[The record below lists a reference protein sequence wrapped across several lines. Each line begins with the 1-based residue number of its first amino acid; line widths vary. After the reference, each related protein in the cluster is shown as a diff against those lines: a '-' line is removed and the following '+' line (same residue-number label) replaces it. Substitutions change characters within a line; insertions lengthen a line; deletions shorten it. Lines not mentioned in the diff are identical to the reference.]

1 MAKSAWPDWK
11 VYKRDQCECTYC
23 GLGGRDFHV
32 WRQLTI
38 DHLIPTSKGGSNEP
52 KNKVV
57 SCTRCN
63 TLKGGFNPSAGEKI
77 VTPSDDQR
85 TRFIEN
91 VKRYLDLEHSEEE
104 KIST

>member
-1 MAKSAWPDWK
+1 M
-11 VYKRDQCECTYC
+11 
-23 GLGGRDFHV
+23 LGPTGRSINEINVNAPTVALGDETFTFGGNS
-32 WRQLTI
+32 QLN
-38 DHLIPTSKGGSNEP
+38 HLIPTSKGGSNEP